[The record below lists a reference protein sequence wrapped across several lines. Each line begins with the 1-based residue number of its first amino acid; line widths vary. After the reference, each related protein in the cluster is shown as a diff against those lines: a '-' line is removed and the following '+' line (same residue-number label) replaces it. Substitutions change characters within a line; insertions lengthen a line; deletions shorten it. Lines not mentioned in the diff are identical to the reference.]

1 MVDTKGLPERPAF
14 ARMSDTWGHTRVK
27 PGALS
32 RIAVHMDKGRV
43 RYVLARAQALPVKPS
58 RTHLAGRLAERQPER
73 DASKEHGGQRTC
85 K

>member
-1 MVDTKGLPERPAF
+1 MVDTKGLPQRPAF
-14 ARMSDTWGHTRVK
+14 ARMSDTWEHTLVK

-43 RYVLARAQALPVKPS
+43 RYAIARAEALPVMPS
-58 RTHLAGRLAERQPER
+58 NTHVAGRLAER
-73 DASKEHGGQRTC
+73 DASTEHGGQRTC